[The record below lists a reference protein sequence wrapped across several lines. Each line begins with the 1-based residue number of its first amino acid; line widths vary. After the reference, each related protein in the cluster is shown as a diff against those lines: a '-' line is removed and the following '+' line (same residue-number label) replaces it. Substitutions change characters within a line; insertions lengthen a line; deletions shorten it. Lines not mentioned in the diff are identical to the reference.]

1 MLEEEIFLNLKDNN
15 WELINFFYYININIE
30 FILYFVFSSNIYYYS
45 LIIIILILNIYIAF
59 LNLNNIYIYNKLFL

>member
-59 LNLNNIYIYNKLFL
+59 LNLNNI

>member
-45 LIIIILILNIYIAF
+45 LIIIILILNIYIEF
-59 LNLNNIYIYNKLFL
+59 LNLNNIYIYKK